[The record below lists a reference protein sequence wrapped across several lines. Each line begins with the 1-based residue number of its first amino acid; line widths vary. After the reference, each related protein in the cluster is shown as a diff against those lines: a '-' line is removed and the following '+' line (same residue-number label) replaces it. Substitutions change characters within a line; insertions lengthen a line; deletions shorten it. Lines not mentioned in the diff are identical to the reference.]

1 MRHGARRKRLGI
13 KAARTGLEVF
23 ESPHGVQG
31 IQVGRTGARPL
42 AGKMGAIPWE
52 IRAMAARI
60 WSKNGSTE
68 KETGETEILVFCPCL
83 GEISK
88 QIYS

>member
-1 MRHGARRKRLGI
+1 
-13 KAARTGLEVF
+13 
-23 ESPHGVQG
+23 
-31 IQVGRTGARPL
+31 
-42 AGKMGAIPWE
+42 MGAIPWE